1 MDNTT
6 TREVQR
12 DAQRTPS
19 QDVVHAAQMETRL
32 KNLHTC
38 LPGIIIQFDPA
49 KQTAQVQPA
58 VQRIFT
64 EKGVVNLPVCV
75 DVPVVF
81 PAGGIFALTFP
92 VAPNDECL
100 LWFSERCIDL
110 WFTYGGVRPPA
121 EYRLHDL
128 SDGIALVGLSSL
140 PRSLAAFQI
149 SAAELRN
156 RERTFRITVTD
167 AGDVE
172 LVNPSG
178 SIKLL
183 ANGNVNIQA
192 PTVAI
197 TGDVTVTGTVT
208 ATVNVI
214 GGGKS
219 LKTHVHSGVTPGG
232 GNTGQPV

>member
-6 TREVQR
+6 TRDIQR
-12 DAQRTPS
+12 DAQRTSS
-19 QDVVHAAQMETRL
+19 QDAAHAAQIETRL

-38 LPGIIIQFDPA
+38 VPGIIVSFDPA
-49 KQTAQVQPA
+49 KQTAQVQPTI
-58 VQRIFT
+58 QRLFT
-64 EKGVVNLPVCV
+64 EKGAVNLPVCV

-81 PAGGIFALTFP
+81 PAGGLFALTFP
-92 VAPNDECL
+92 VAANDECI

-128 SDGIALVGLSSL
+128 SDGMALVGLSSM
-140 PRSLAAFQI
+140 PRVLTAFQT
-149 SAAELRN
+149 SHAELRN
-156 RERTFRITVTD
+156 RARTFRITVTS
-167 AGDVE
+167 AGDIE
-172 LVNPSG
+172 LVNPAG

-183 ANGNVNIQA
+183 ANGNVTVVA

-208 ATVNVI
+208 ADVNVF

-219 LKTHVHSGVTPGG
+219 LKTHIHSGVTPGG